1 MCFTFVDFELNT
13 FTFVLIML
21 EIVDREIKGITSKIF
36 VIYNVYVRKV
46 FYIFFLDDVNE
57 YYSLKKFITEI

>member
-1 MCFTFVDFELNT
+1 MCFTFVDFDVNT

>member
-13 FTFVLIML
+13 LSFVLIML

-36 VIYNVYVRKV
+36 VI
-46 FYIFFLDDVNE
+46 
-57 YYSLKKFITEI
+57 

>member
-21 EIVDREIKGITSKIF
+21 EIVDREIKGSNYFQNFCNIGTM
-36 VIYNVYVRKV
+36 YM
-46 FYIFFLDDVNE
+46 
-57 YYSLKKFITEI
+57 